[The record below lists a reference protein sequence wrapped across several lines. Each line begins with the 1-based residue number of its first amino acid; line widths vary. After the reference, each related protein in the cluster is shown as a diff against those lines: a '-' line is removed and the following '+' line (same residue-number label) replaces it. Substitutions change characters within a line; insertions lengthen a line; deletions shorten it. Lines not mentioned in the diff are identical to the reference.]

1 MVEQGRLQMTIKYD
15 AERIHFACRIT
26 KTRIQTHM
34 M

>member
-1 MVEQGRLQMTIKYD
+1 MVDQGRLQMTIKYD
-15 AERIHFACRIT
+15 PEKIQVACGIT